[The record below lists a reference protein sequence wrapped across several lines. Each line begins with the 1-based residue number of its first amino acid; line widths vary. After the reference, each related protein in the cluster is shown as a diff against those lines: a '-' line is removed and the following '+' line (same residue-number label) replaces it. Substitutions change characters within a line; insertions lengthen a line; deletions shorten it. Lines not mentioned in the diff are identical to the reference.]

1 MSSLQSSDPQHS
13 ADTSVAASAS
23 TSPFTLRG
31 KLANLPWGP
40 SWAIFYL
47 ILALAVGWVMFDTF
61 LVDTVTVRLC
71 ADLDQGIPPEKRM
84 PVFLDQ
90 IASDGYAWNHH
101 AENIGKDGSWR
112 MRWTHLDN
120 APNGRELHWNSAFAW
135 YLRGLGEI
143 YHANTGES
151 LRNSIFRMSIWA
163 NPILLVV
170 ALIVFSTLSA
180 KRFGP
185 LCGTILV
192 MGMVLVP
199 TFYEGFMPAYPD
211 HHGILAFALMG
222 LFFGIA
228 WAGICWVKP
237 EGNADITAPESIKQA
252 RQGMIFSAVSG
263 AAAIWISAL
272 STSIVLGTIGIAAV
286 VSALFMKRKPR
297 GGFVHH
303 AKLWKLWALWGS
315 GSAMFFYLFEYFPS
329 HMGMRLEVN
338 HPFYPLAWLG
348 GGWMISILT
357 GWILDEDRERGP
369 FPLIPMILPFTACL
383 VLPLAILIGGAEVY
397 IPKDPFMARLWGNI
411 TELLTLAERMKY
423 TGLTLKMAFGWYP
436 LFLVAAIA
444 LLAMR
449 GPGHGTKAVLVFL
462 VVPIFFMIG
471 LQTYQSRWGMLL
483 GPIYIALAAILI
495 PQIWRMLPS
504 RTPVRVTAAVLL
516 LAFSWLFIQPAAKQ
530 RFSQNWEQYRTG
542 KYAINY
548 PQGLALIHRQMAR
561 RIADSAGDKPVVLL
575 SSPNSSVMLGG
586 LGGFRTIGT
595 LYWENV
601 YGLKNAAKAL
611 NAQSE
616 DEALNQLRAL
626 GVTHITMMP
635 WENFIEPY
643 FNILNPEPKDG
654 QSFLNSFGKRALFDL
669 SIPYWARPLVYPP
682 NDLTQGL
689 QQNVLMLQFAPD
701 QSMAEAKFH
710 LARFVRLVVGDANQ
724 AEGIF
729 KDVLK
734 DNPGGSLVRLELCD
748 LYLSSKKY
756 NEAIDQLLIAF
767 RDTDPATRENI
778 TNQVANVLVGAGE
791 RKLQAELVRE
801 VAGYANAT
809 GGSLLTAAWTLS
821 TLPDPAMR
829 DPKFALAACDRAEK
843 IPHDAATLLLVRS
856 VAQAASGD
864 FTKAAAT
871 IGDPA
876 LSEITNPQVLS
887 KITELREAFQA
898 RKLPTQ

>member
-1 MSSLQSSDPQHS
+1 MLD
-13 ADTSVAASAS
+13 A
-23 TSPFTLRG
+23 
-31 KLANLPWGP
+31 
-40 SWAIFYL
+40 
-47 ILALAVGWVMFDTF
+47 F
-61 LVDTVTVRLC
+61 LVDTVTVRIC
-71 ADLDQGIPPEKRM
+71 EETDKGIPQEKRM

-170 ALIVFSTLSA
+170 ALVVFSTMSA

-185 LCGTILV
+185 LCGSILV

-211 HHGILAFALMG
+211 HHGILSFALMG

-228 WAGICWVKP
+228 WAGACWVRP
-237 EGNADITAPESIKQA
+237 EGNADITVPSSFKQA

-263 AAAIWISAL
+263 AAAIWVSAL
-272 STSIVLGTIGIAAV
+272 STSIVLGTVGIAAV
-286 VSALFMKRKPR
+286 TSALFMRWKGR
-297 GGFVHH
+297 GGLTHH
-303 AKLWKLWALWGS
+303 AKLWKVWALWGS
-315 GSAMFFYLFEYFPS
+315 GGALLFYLLEYFPS
-329 HMGMRLEVN
+329 HMSMRLEVN
-338 HPFYPLAWLG
+338 HPFYALAWLG

-357 GWILDEDRERGP
+357 AWILDEGQKLAP
-369 FPLIPMILPFTACL
+369 FPYIKLIAPFLACLILPA
-383 VLPLAILIGGAEVY
+383 VILIGGADVY

-411 TELLTLAERMKY
+411 TELLTIFERMKY

-436 LFLVAAIA
+436 LFLVAALV

-495 PQIWRMLPS
+495 PQIWRLVPQTIKA
-504 RTPVRVTAAVLL
+504 RATVAVLL
-516 LAFSWLFIQPAAKQ
+516 LAFAWLFIQPAAMA
-530 RFSQNWEQYRTG
+530 RFSQNWPQYRAG
-542 KYAINY
+542 KLAINY
-548 PQGLALIHRQMAR
+548 EQALALIHRQMAFV
-561 RIADSAGDKPVVLL
+561 IKESAGDKPVVLL
-575 SSPNSSVMLGG
+575 SSPNSSVMLAG
-586 LGGFRTIGT
+586 LGGFQSVGT

-601 YGLKNAAKAL
+601 QGLKNAAKAL

-616 DEALNQLRAL
+616 DEALAQINEL
-626 GVTHITMMP
+626 GVTHISLMP

-643 FNILNPEPKDG
+643 FNILYPEPKDG
-654 QSFLNSFGKRALFDL
+654 QTFLNSFGKRALFDRT
-669 SIPYWARPLVYPP
+669 IPHWTRPLIYPP
-682 NDLTQGL
+682 NILTQGL
-689 QQNVLMLQFAPD
+689 QQNVVMLQFAPNQNAD
-701 QSMAEAKFH
+701 EAQFH
-710 LARFVRLVVGDANQ
+710 LGRFVQQVVGDPNQ
-724 AEGIF
+724 AEGLF
-729 KDVLK
+729 KDILNR
-734 DNPGGSLVRLELCD
+734 NPDAGLVRIELCN
-748 LYLSSKKY
+748 LYLSLKKY
-756 NEAIDQLLIAF
+756 NEALTQVLLAL
-767 RDTDPATRENI
+767 RSADPATRAHI
-778 TNQVANVLVGAGE
+778 SNQVANAFMAAGE
-791 RKLQAELVRE
+791 RKLQADLVRE
-801 VAGYANAT
+801 VAGYENAT
-809 GGSLLTAAWTLS
+809 VDSLLSAAWTLS
-821 TLPDPAMR
+821 TLPEPAMR
-829 DPKFALAACDRAEK
+829 DPKFALTALTRAEK
-843 IPHDAATLLLVRS
+843 LEHDAATLLLVRS

-864 FTKAAAT
+864 FTKATTT
-871 IGDPA
+871 IGNPV
-876 LSEITNPQVLS
+876 LSENSNPQVQS
-887 KITELREAFQA
+887 KVAELREAYQA

>member
-1 MSSLQSSDPQHS
+1 M
-13 ADTSVAASAS
+13 
-23 TSPFTLRG
+23 
-31 KLANLPWGP
+31 
-40 SWAIFYL
+40 FY
-47 ILALAVGWVMFDTF
+47 ITLALAVGWVMLDTF
-61 LVDTVTVRLC
+61 LVDNVTVKLC
-71 ADLDQGIPPEKRM
+71 ADADQFIPPEKRM

-90 IASDGYAWNHH
+90 IASDGYAWNNH

-120 APNGRELHWNSAFAW
+120 APTGRELHWNSAFAW

-211 HHGILAFALMG
+211 HHGILSFALMG

-228 WAGICWVKP
+228 WAGVCWVKS
-237 EGNADITAPESIKQA
+237 EGNADITAPSSLKQA

-286 VSALFMKRKPR
+286 LAALYMKRKPR

-303 AKLWKLWALWGS
+303 AKLWKLWAIWGA
-315 GSAMFFYLFEYFPS
+315 GSAMFFYLLEYFPS

-338 HPFYPLAWLG
+338 HPFYALAWLG

-357 GWILDEDRERGP
+357 SWILDDERRREP
-369 FPLIPMILPFTACL
+369 LPLIPMILPFTACL

-411 TELLTLAERMKY
+411 TELLTLAQRMKY

-436 LFLVAAIA
+436 LFLLAAIA
-444 LLAMR
+444 LLLMR

-462 VVPIFFMIG
+462 VVPILFMTG
-471 LQTYQSRWGMLL
+471 LQMYQSRWGMLL
-483 GPIYIALAAILI
+483 GPIYIALTAIMI
-495 PQIWRMLPS
+495 PQIWRMLPQGK
-504 RTPVRVTAAVLL
+504 PVRVTAIVLL
-516 LAFSWLFIQPAAKQ
+516 VAFSWLFIQPAAKQ
-530 RFSQNWEQYRTG
+530 RFSQNWEQFRTG
-542 KYAINY
+542 KYTVNF
-548 PQGLALIHRQMAR
+548 PQALALIHRQMAR
-561 RIADSAGDKPVVLL
+561 IIADSAGNEPVVLL

-616 DEALNQLRAL
+616 DEALEQLRKL
-626 GVTHITMMP
+626 GVTHISFMP

-643 FNILNPEPKDG
+643 FKILNPEPKVG
-654 QSFLNSFGKRALFDL
+654 QSVLNSFGKRALFDR

-682 NDLTQGL
+682 NHLTQGL
-689 QQNVLMLQFAPD
+689 QQNVLMLQVAPN

-710 LARFVRLVVGDANQ
+710 LARYVRLVTGDANQ
-724 AEGIF
+724 AEGLL
-729 KDVLK
+729 KDVIK
-734 DNPGGSLVRLELCD
+734 ENPGVALVRLELGD
-748 LYLSSKKY
+748 MYLSSKKY
-756 NEAIDQLLIAF
+756 NEAIDQFLIAF
-767 RDTDPATRENI
+767 RDADPAIREKI
-778 TNQVANVLVGAGE
+778 ANQVANVLVGAGE

-809 GGSLLTAAWTLS
+809 AGSLLNAAWTLS

-829 DPKFALAACDRAEK
+829 DPKFALAACARAEK
-843 IPHDAATLLLVRS
+843 LQHDATTMLLVRS

-864 FTKAAAT
+864 FTKATAT
-871 IGDPA
+871 ISDPE

-887 KITELREAFQA
+887 KITELREAFKA
-898 RKLPTQ
+898 RKLPAQ

>member
-1 MSSLQSSDPQHS
+1 M
-13 ADTSVAASAS
+13 
-23 TSPFTLRG
+23 
-31 KLANLPWGP
+31 
-40 SWAIFYL
+40 FYVT
-47 ILALAVGWVMFDTF
+47 LALAVGWVMLDSF
-61 LVDTVTVRLC
+61 LVDNVTVRLC
-71 ADLDQGIPPEKRM
+71 ADVDQGIPPEKRM

-90 IASDGYAWNHH
+90 IASDGYAWNNH

-228 WAGICWVKP
+228 WAGVCWVKP
-237 EGNADITAPESIKQA
+237 EGDLDITAPNSLKQA

-286 VSALFMKRKPR
+286 VSALFMKRKGR
-297 GGFVHH
+297 GACVHH
-303 AKLWKLWALWGS
+303 AELWKLWALWGS
-315 GSAMFFYLFEYFPS
+315 GSAMLFYLFEYFPS

-338 HPFYPLAWLG
+338 HPFYAMAWLG

-369 FPLIPMILPFTACL
+369 FPLIRMILPFMACL

-495 PQIWRMLPS
+495 PQIWRMLPQGK
-504 RTPVRVTAAVLL
+504 PVRVTAIALL

-542 KYAINY
+542 KYAVNY
-548 PQGLALIHRQMAR
+548 PQALALIHRQMAGV
-561 RIADSAGDKPVVLL
+561 IAESAGDKPVVLL

-586 LGGFRTIGT
+586 LGGFRTVGT

-616 DEALNQLRAL
+616 DDALEQMRAL
-626 GVTHITMMP
+626 GVTHISMMP

-654 QSFLNSFGKRALFDL
+654 QSFLNSFGKRALFDR
-669 SIPYWARPLVYPP
+669 SIPYWARPLIYPP
-682 NDLTQGL
+682 NNLTQGL
-689 QQNVLMLQFAPD
+689 QQNVLMLQVAPN
-701 QSMAEAKFH
+701 QSLAEAKFH
-710 LARFVRLVVGDANQ
+710 LARFVRLVAGDANQ

-734 DNPGGSLVRLELCD
+734 DNPNVSLVRLELCD

-756 NEAIDQLLIAF
+756 KEAIDQLLIAF
-767 RDTDPATRENI
+767 RDADPATRENI

-821 TLPDPAMR
+821 TLPDSAMR
-829 DPKFALAACDRAEK
+829 DPKFALAACARAEK

-876 LSEITNPQVLS
+876 LSEINNPQLRS
-887 KITELREAFQA
+887 KIAELREAFQA